1 MNKNKENLETK
12 NKIEKRKV
20 KNKSY
25 LKELQK
31 FFDLADN
38 IENEKL
44 RKRIIYQMLKCD
56 ETITKIYENRI

>member
-1 MNKNKENLETK
+1 MGAKEKNKDK
-12 NKIEKRKV
+12 N
-20 KNKSY
+20 Y

-44 RKRIIYQMLKCD
+44 KKKIIYQMLRCD
-56 ETITKIYENRI
+56 EAVTKLYKNTI